1 MRPIGR
7 DVKGWVKPK
16 LKLKFLSNL
25 KCAGVFHPIAFRGA
39 PCCAVVQR
47 KEEGVMI
54 RAISVTWF
62 GSVRISTRARLTKT
76 VTIWAE
82 EAPSARLIIIS
93 VQQ

>member
-1 MRPIGR
+1 
-7 DVKGWVKPK
+7 
-16 LKLKFLSNL
+16 
-25 KCAGVFHPIAFRGA
+25 
-39 PCCAVVQR
+39 
-47 KEEGVMI
+47 MI
-54 RAISVTWF
+54 RAISVKWF